1 MIGRICTYT
10 HRESQNEVEETMKV
24 NRIKNFN
31 AGPAALPLAVLEEIQ
46 EGFLDFSG
54 TGMSITEISH
64 RSKEFDAI
72 MDDTIAR
79 IRRLLNLGDN
89 FEVLFCQ
96 GGASLQFC
104 MIPMNFLPTGRSA
117 DYVDTGT
124 WSSKAIKEAE
134 ILGKSIAVV
143 SSSKDKN
150 YSYIPQN
157 IQFNKNAVYVHI
169 TSNNTIK
176 GTQWASFPETGGI
189 PIVSDMSSDILS
201 RPLDVNHFGL
211 IYAGAQKNV
220 GPAGVCLVIL
230 RKDMLELIPESIPTM
245 LNYTTFTSKNSMFNT
260 PPCFAIYTVQ
270 LIMKWLEET
279 IGGLE
284 KMEALNRKKAQR
296 LYGFIDSGDFYQ
308 ATAEPNS
315 RSLMNVTFRLPNED
329 LEKRFSQEAINNDL
343 GGLKGHRS
351 VGGCRASI
359 YNATT
364 LQAVEALVDFMTTF
378 ERRNG

>member
-1 MIGRICTYT
+1 
-10 HRESQNEVEETMKV
+10 
-24 NRIKNFN
+24 
-31 AGPAALPLAVLEEIQ
+31 
-46 EGFLDFSG
+46 
-54 TGMSITEISH
+54 MSITEISH

-72 MDDTIAR
+72 MDDAIAR
-79 IRRLLNLGDN
+79 IRRLLNLGDD

-104 MIPMNFLPTGRSA
+104 MIPMNFLPPDKSA

-143 SSSKDKN
+143 ASSKDKN

-157 IQFNKNAVYVHI
+157 IQFNENAVYVHI

-189 PIVSDMSSDILS
+189 PIISDMSSDIMS
-201 RPLDVNHFGL
+201 RPLEVNRFGL

-230 RKDMLELIPESIPTM
+230 RKDMLALIPESIPTM
-245 LNYTTFTSKNSMFNT
+245 LNYKTFSSKNSMFNT

-270 LIMKWLEET
+270 LVMKWLEET

-284 KMEALNRKKAQR
+284 KMEVLNRKKAQL
-296 LYGFIDSGDFYQ
+296 LYRFIDSGDFYRT
-308 ATAEPNS
+308 TAEPNS
-315 RSLMNVTFRLPNED
+315 RSLMNVTFRLPDED
-329 LEKRFSQEAINNDL
+329 LEERFIQEAIKNDL

-359 YNATT
+359 YNATP
-364 LQAVEALVDFMTTF
+364 LQAVEALVDFMASF
-378 ERRNG
+378 EKQNG